1 MLKLYPF
8 PSILFL
14 FSLYIYFSLHGSYYI
29 VLYPSYLKLFE
40 SIIFKNWSIVYL
52 GFPCGSVVKR
62 FCLKYRNHR
71 KCRFEP
77 WVRKMPWR
85 RKWQTALVFLPRES
99 LGQRNLAGYSHRV
112 AKSRI
117 CLMQLRMYAHI
128 VDLEYINFCC
138 TT

>member
-1 MLKLYPF
+1 M
-8 PSILFL
+8 
-14 FSLYIYFSLHGSYYI
+14 
-29 VLYPSYLKLFE
+29 
-40 SIIFKNWSIVYL
+40 

-85 RKWQTALVFLPRES
+85 RKWQTALVFLPVES
-99 LGQRNLAGYSHRV
+99 HGQRNLAGYSHRV